1 MLNSRQRAQLRALAN
16 GIDPIFQIG
25 KGGIG
30 DNMAEQVGF
39 ALEKRELVKI
49 TVLETADVTAKEA
62 LEILCKEIGAEPVQ
76 AIGRKIVLNKES
88 RENKRIELVR

>member
-30 DNMAEQVGF
+30 ENMAEQVAL

-49 TVLETADVTAKEA
+49 AVLETADVSAKEA
-62 LEILCKEIGAEPVQ
+62 LELLCEEIGAEPVQ
-76 AIGRKIVLNKES
+76 AIGRKLVLYKES

>member
-30 DNMAEQVGF
+30 ENMAEQIDL

-62 LEILCKEIGAEPVQ
+62 LEILCEEIGAEPVQ
-76 AIGRKIVLNKES
+76 AIGRKLVLYKES
-88 RENKRIELVR
+88 REHKRIELVR

>member
-30 DNMAEQVGF
+30 ENMAEQIDL

-49 TVLETADVTAKEA
+49 NVLETADVTAKEA
-62 LEILCKEIGAEPVQ
+62 LEILCEEIGAEPVQ
-76 AIGRKIVLNKES
+76 AIGRKIVLYKES